1 MENNRSI
8 HSTLANGHERNFKIQ
23 KFSCYS
29 KKCLLSEY
37 KDCLSKGLVE
47 NWQQIQLES
56 ERVKLHAMR
65 ADMNERLER
74 IVDLISSN
82 SSVAIASGDVHEAYY
97 LLKVLGNGDKVL
109 SKYTGDDWGAKY
121 NAGVEVLRGHFYVKD
136 TAGQH
141 VF

>member
-1 MENNRSI
+1 
-8 HSTLANGHERNFKIQ
+8 
-23 KFSCYS
+23 
-29 KKCLLSEY
+29 
-37 KDCLSKGLVE
+37 
-47 NWQQIQLES
+47 
-56 ERVKLHAMR
+56 MR

-82 SSVAIASGDVHEAYY
+82 SSVAITSGDVHEAYY
-97 LLKVLGNGDKVL
+97 LLKVLGNGAKVL

-121 NAGVEVLRGHFYVKD
+121 NVGVEVLRGHYYVRE